1 MSFTWMTLNVMLKLC
16 SAAVGPGKVAS
27 RNVEK
32 PSTAGIMEGIS
43 SLT

>member
-1 MSFTWMTLNVMLKLC
+1 MSFTWMTLIVKLC
-16 SAAVGPGKVAS
+16 SAAVGTGKVAS

-32 PSTAGIMEGIS
+32 PSTAGIMEGLS